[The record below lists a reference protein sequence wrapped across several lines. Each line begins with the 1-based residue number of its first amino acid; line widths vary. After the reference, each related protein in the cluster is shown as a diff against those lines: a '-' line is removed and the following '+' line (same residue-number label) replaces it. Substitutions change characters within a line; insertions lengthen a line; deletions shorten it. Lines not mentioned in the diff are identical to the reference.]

1 MRLLAALA
9 AGVFAYLAVGYLFGH
24 APPRIGLR
32 ARPRASRRPRAQ
44 QWLDQAGAEVN
55 PRQFWAVSVLC
66 GAVAFVLVA
75 AVTGAPAVALLPAVA
90 VAGLPRTYYA
100 SARKSR
106 ARQRAR
112 AWPDALRHLAASL
125 ATPLSLHQS
134 LVALGRT
141 GPVPLRP
148 AFLRYARLS
157 AALDQRAALQAVR
170 EDLADAASDRVLD
183 VLIVAVDQG
192 PSLILDL
199 LADQARIT
207 TLDLELI
214 EHIESRQLLDR
225 LSARGVLVLPYL
237 LLILV
242 CASVPEYQ
250 AFYSAPQGVF
260 VLALGVALSFAG
272 MAVVRRQAAIPGEER
287 VFGPA
292 PEEA

>member
-1 MRLLAALA
+1 MRLLAALSA
-9 AGVFAYLAVGYLFGH
+9 ATFAYLAVGYLFGH
-24 APPRIGLR
+24 APPRLGLR
-32 ARPRASRRPRAQ
+32 SRPKAPRRPRAQ
-44 QWLDQAGAEVN
+44 QWLDQAGAEVS
-55 PRQFWAVSVLC
+55 PTQFWAVSILC
-66 GAVAFVLVA
+66 GALAFVVVA
-75 AVTGAPAVALLPAVA
+75 GVSGAPAVALLPAAA

-100 SARKSR
+100 AVRKTR
-106 ARQRAR
+106 ARERAQ

-134 LVALGRT
+134 LVALGQT

-148 AFLRYARLS
+148 AFERYSRLS

-192 PSLILDL
+192 PTLILDL

-207 TLDLELI
+207 SLDLELV

-237 LLILV
+237 LLIML
-242 CASVPEYQ
+242 CASVPEYR
-250 AFYSAPQGVF
+250 AFYRAPEGVF
-260 VLALGVALSFAG
+260 VLALGVALSFGG
-272 MAVVRRQAAIPGEER
+272 MAVVRRQARIPGEER
-287 VFGPA
+287 VFGPPA
-292 PEEA
+292 AEG